1 MSHSSSQAH
10 ENYHYRELNPPVN
23 CEDLEA
29 SIRKAEEMERTLT
42 VELGNAS
49 LTPKDRK
56 RLHESREAAKVAR
69 KMALLLLKVAV

>member
-10 ENYHYRELNPPVN
+10 ENSHYRELTTPENSL
-23 CEDLEA
+23 DMEA
-29 SIRKAEEMERTLT
+29 SIRKAEEVERSLT

-49 LTPKDRK
+49 LSPQTRK

-69 KMALLLLKVAV
+69 KMALLLLKVAG

>member
-10 ENYHYRELNPPVN
+10 ENSHYRELNPPVN
-23 CEDLEA
+23 REDLEA
-29 SIRKAEEMERTLT
+29 SIQKAEEVERSLT

-69 KMALLLLKVAV
+69 KMARLLQQVSR